1 MSVASRILILL
12 LCSSFA
18 GAEDLMVTLAGRP
31 VGTVRVL
38 GGTESDTR
46 FALNNLRSLA
56 GSPLDA
62 AIVRADI
69 RRLTELGRFSEV
81 VAKVTE
87 RPDGAVDLVYRV
99 VLAPIIRSVEVQG
112 NRRLGSEQI
121 LNRVPRLLGSIRDEA
136 LLERAA
142 RDVEL
147 WMRGEGY
154 LESRVEF
161 TSGDRPENLI
171 LLVSEGPRAKVRSVR
186 FRGNA
191 SMEGDR
197 LQQLVE
203 VKPAILLLESG
214 TLDESKLDED
224 AKAVRDFYRGRGWRD
239 ARVDWSVTR
248 SPDDR
253 EAIVTF
259 YVLEGVRYQL
269 GDVRIEIAEGEKAV
283 MDAAQINALLGLQLG
298 SPWEQASIDAAIVR
312 VESGYHALGYL
323 DVRIVDRPVRPGPG
337 ANIDLQLKISEGPL
351 STVGQIN
358 IRGNVVTRDK
368 VIRRE
373 LDLRPGRPFDKT
385 GIQEAERRLD
395 NLRHFSEVRVQIG
408 PAKPDQP
415 GVRDLLVFVRER
427 NTGVISFGGAV
438 GSDSGIYGEF
448 RYSQSNFDATR
459 PPESWGID
467 GLREGFRG
475 GGQNFQLTIQPGT
488 ELFRYS
494 LNFEEPRVFDT
505 EWGFRTNLTWQE
517 RQYIRQIE
525 SSRRATVG
533 VDRRFGNNW
542 NASFNLR
549 SDAAEIDPSN
559 DSVPVEYFLDGER
572 STVNGVGL
580 QLRRTTLSSFFR
592 PTAGGSV
599 ELSLEQVGFL
609 GGDFSWWKADLE
621 WTQFFLLGTD
631 DQGRNRV
638 LRWNARLGNIFDSV
652 PRVPLW
658 ERYYLGGNSLRGFE
672 NRTISPKSVRAS
684 DGEPSSDPIGGS
696 FLAFAG
702 LQYEHPLV
710 GENFALAVFVD
721 SGTVL
726 TEPGV
731 ESWRVAAGIGGRFYL
746 PFLGPVPM
754 AIDLAWPLVQEDLD
768 QTQVLS
774 FRAELPF

>member
-1 MSVASRILILL
+1 
-12 LCSSFA
+12 
-18 GAEDLMVTLAGRP
+18 MVTLSGRP
-31 VGTVRVL
+31 VGSVRVL

-46 FALNNLRSLA
+46 LALNNLRSLA

-62 AIVRADI
+62 SIVRADI
-69 RRLTELGRFSEV
+69 RRLTELGRFSQV
-81 VAKVTE
+81 GAKVTE

-99 VLAPIIRSVEVQG
+99 VLAPIIRSVEIQG
-112 NRRLGSEQI
+112 NRRLSSENI

-147 WMRGEGY
+147 WMRSEGY
-154 LESRVEF
+154 LESRVQFVSE
-161 TSGDRPENLI
+161 GQPENLI

-186 FRGNA
+186 FQGN
-191 SMEGDR
+191 SSVKGDR
-197 LQQLVE
+197 LRQLVA

-259 YVLEGVRYQL
+259 FVLEGSRYQL
-269 GDVRIEIAEGEKAV
+269 GGIRIEISEGDEAV
-283 MDAAQINALLGLQLG
+283 LDADQVQSLLELELG
-298 SPWEQASIDAAIVR
+298 KPWEQAGIAAAIDK
-312 VESGYHALGYL
+312 VESGYHSLGYL
-323 DVRIVDRPVRPGPG
+323 DVLIEDRPVRPGPG
-337 ANIDLQLKISEGPL
+337 VKIDLQLKITEGSM
-351 STVGQIN
+351 STVGRIN

-385 GIQEAERRLD
+385 GIKEAERRLD
-395 NLRHFSEVRVQIG
+395 NLRHFSEVRVQIEPG
-408 PAKPDQP
+408 KPDRP
-415 GVRDLLVFVRER
+415 GERDLLVFVRER
-427 NTGVISFGGAV
+427 NTGSISFGGAL

-459 PPESWGID
+459 PPESWGLE

-517 RQYIRQIE
+517 RQYSRQTE
-525 SSRRATVG
+525 SSRRASVG

-542 NASFNLR
+542 NASLTLR
-549 SDAAEIDPSN
+549 SDAAEV
-559 DSVPVEYFLDGER
+559 DSSSDDVPIEYFLDGDR

-580 QLRRTTLSSFFR
+580 KLRRTTLSSYFR
-592 PTAGGSV
+592 PTDGGTIEFSM
-599 ELSLEQVGFL
+599 EQVGFL
-609 GGDFSWWKADLE
+609 GGDFNWWKMDLD
-621 WTQFFLLGTD
+621 WTQFALLGTD

-638 LRWNARLGNIFDSV
+638 LRWNARVGNIFDSV

-672 NRTISPKSVRAS
+672 NRTIGPKSVRVS
-684 DGEPSSDPIGGS
+684 DGEPSSDPIGGT

-710 GENFALAVFVD
+710 GENFSLAFFVD

-726 TEPGV
+726 SEPGV
-731 ESWRVAAGIGGRFYL
+731 ESWRVSAGIGGRFYL

-754 AIDLAWPLVQEDLD
+754 AIDLAWPIAQEDLD
-768 QTQVLS
+768 QTQMLS